1 MRLVRAVLGGA
12 REGGA
17 EIEALN
23 LVDYDLRFK
32 NACTVCFPGGDCAFT
47 NDFAEVSGR
56 IRAADGLV
64 LDSPVS
70 IDLVSGQMKIPID
83 LMADGIRCQ
92 SLACKYGC
100 AVATSGDHAE
110 KEVAT
115 YLNHVLKMFG
125 ATPVGELAVAAGKDG
140 AAIGAAEGRVAELG
154 RTLADAVATKRPYPE
169 IDQFHRR
176 YQEKF
181 AEIINGPPPER
192 PSDYDSWA
200 DRTWRW

>member
-12 REGGA
+12 KEGGA

-32 NACTVCFPGGDCAFT
+32 NACIVCFPGGDCAFT
-47 NDFAEVSGR
+47 DDFAEMYGR

-92 SLACKYGC
+92 SLAGKYGC

-125 ATPVGELAVAAGKDG
+125 ATPVGEVAVAAGKDG

-154 RTLADAVATKRPYPE
+154 RTLADAVATKRP
-169 IDQFHRR
+169 
-176 YQEKF
+176 
-181 AEIINGPPPER
+181 
-192 PSDYDSWA
+192 
-200 DRTWRW
+200 